1 MALLDFSYNPIAPPN
16 SRETDWDE
24 GQWLELA
31 SIPRFW
37 PGFIQGFLSDPQ
49 IRKDMIEYFGELESI
64 PRDKMVEI
72 LDDPIRYKD
81 RLVNMIQDFQFDYEI
96 WQSSDDPWH
105 LILTMT
111 PGFFEYT
118 SKVVGDRIY
127 YTIYEV
133 ITELTPVETPDG
145 ASQEVIDLNERR
157 KNSSVSINQAVIRK
171 LAKALGISL
180 NVLINRREV

>member
-1 MALLDFSYNPIAPPN
+1 MALINFAYNPIAPPN
-16 SRETDWDE
+16 SRATDWDE
-24 GQWLELA
+24 GQWIQLA
-31 SIPRFW
+31 SMPRFW
-37 PGFIQGFLSDPQ
+37 PGFIEGFLSDSK
-49 IRKDMIEYFGELESI
+49 IREDMIEYFGELESI

-96 WQSSDDPWH
+96 WEGSDDPWH

-118 SKVVGDRIY
+118 STVVGGRIY
-127 YTIYEV
+127 YTIHEV
-133 ITELTPVETPDG
+133 ITELTPVQRADG
-145 ASQEVIDLNERR
+145 ASQEVIDGFERR
-157 KNSSVSINQAVIRK
+157 KDINISINQGVIRK
-171 LAKALGISL
+171 LAEALGISL

>member
-1 MALLDFSYNPIAPPN
+1 
-16 SRETDWDE
+16 
-24 GQWLELA
+24 
-31 SIPRFW
+31 
-37 PGFIQGFLSDPQ
+37 
-49 IRKDMIEYFGELESI
+49 
-64 PRDKMVEI
+64 
-72 LDDPIRYKD
+72 
-81 RLVNMIQDFQFDYEI
+81 
-96 WQSSDDPWH
+96 
-105 LILTMT
+105 MT

-157 KNSSVSINQAVIRK
+157 KNSSISINQAVIRK